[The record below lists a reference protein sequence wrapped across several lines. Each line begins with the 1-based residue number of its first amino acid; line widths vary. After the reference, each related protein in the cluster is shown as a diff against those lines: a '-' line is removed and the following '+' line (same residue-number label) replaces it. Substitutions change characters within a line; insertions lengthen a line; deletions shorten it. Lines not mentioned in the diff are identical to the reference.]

1 MPYVKAAEWRRIQA
15 ILVSINTSAQNAKK
29 TAALRAAIQADVK
42 EYDLNDVLSFLYSR
56 DEISRAIDPFGCASP
71 VRYKDR
77 SYFLISRPMFERIL
91 KETEVD
97 TIQWIAEKSDCDD
110 IAKYL
115 SALMA
120 VRFRLNSFGVVTS
133 FNGGHA
139 FNFALIYEMNG
150 AEAHHHDD
158 SDRVTSAIDIVYFE
172 PQTDQIITQ
181 FTGPYELGAGK
192 YATFVL

>member
-1 MPYVKAAEWRRIQA
+1 MSYTKAMQSVDKRLSSIESLIRENKGQQS
-15 ILVSINTSAQNAKK
+15 VS
-29 TAALRAAIQADVK
+29 ALRAAIQADVK

-56 DEISRAIDPFGCASP
+56 DEISKARDPFGQASP

-77 SYFLISRPMFERIL
+77 SYFLVSRPIFERAL
-91 KETEVD
+91 EETEVD
-97 TIQWIAEKSDCDD
+97 TIEWIAEKSDCDD

-139 FNFALIYEMNG
+139 FSFALIYEMNG
-150 AEAHHHDD
+150 
-158 SDRVTSAIDIVYFE
+158 IDIVYFE
-172 PQTDQIITQ
+172 PQTDEIITQ

>member
-1 MPYVKAAEWRRIQA
+1 MPYVKAAEWRQIQA
-15 ILVSINTSAQNAKK
+15 ILVSISTSAQNAKK

-42 EYDLNDVLSFLYSR
+42 EYDVNDVLSFLYSR
-56 DEISRAIDPFGCASP
+56 DEISKAIDPFGQASP

-77 SYFLISRPMFERIL
+77 SYFLVSRPIFDQTLE
-91 KETEVD
+91 ETEVD
-97 TIQWIAEKSDCDD
+97 TIEWIAEKSDCDD

-120 VRFRLNSFGVVTS
+120 VRFGLNSFGVVTS
-133 FNGGHA
+133 FDGGHA
-139 FNFALIYEMNG
+139 FSFALIHEMNG
-150 AEAHHHDD
+150 
-158 SDRVTSAIDIVYFE
+158 IDIVYFE

-181 FTGPYELGAGK
+181 FTGPYQLGAGK

>member
-15 ILVSINTSAQNAKK
+15 ILAISTSAQNAKK

-56 DEISRAIDPFGCASP
+56 DEISKAIDPFGTGSP

-77 SYFLISRPMFERIL
+77 SFFLVSRPTFEQVLRD
-91 KETEVD
+91 TEVD
-97 TIQWIAEKSDCDD
+97 TIEWIAEKSDCDD

-120 VRFRLNSFGVVTS
+120 VRFGLNSFGVVTS

-139 FNFALIYEMNG
+139 FSFALIHERNG
-150 AEAHHHDD
+150 
-158 SDRVTSAIDIVYFE
+158 IDIVYFE